1 MGDDPQRAKP
11 AKQFAQRSLCHG
23 TAVHVVCT
31 AVGAKRREAAREG
44 RQPAVASEVA
54 TAGSLSKA
62 RLGDRSRRAERR
74 GAGWAANSL
83 AGPGGLGSLTHN
95 TNSYAQTSMST
106 IPKSIA
112 THPPLTRDDVL
123 DGRDVAELLH
133 LPISTVLEYA
143 RRGLLPGR
151 KLGRRWIFLR
161 DEVEAAV
168 RGRSVDRSAA

>member
-1 MGDDPQRAKP
+1 
-11 AKQFAQRSLCHG
+11 
-23 TAVHVVCT
+23 
-31 AVGAKRREAAREG
+31 
-44 RQPAVASEVA
+44 
-54 TAGSLSKA
+54 
-62 RLGDRSRRAERR
+62 
-74 GAGWAANSL
+74 
-83 AGPGGLGSLTHN
+83 
-95 TNSYAQTSMST
+95 
-106 IPKSIA
+106 
-112 THPPLTRDDVL
+112 VL